1 MADNNWPDAANTGS
15 ASQLK
20 YTACSTIL
28 VEQANSTYWSVM
40 LVLRLVDIDQ
50 VFRMKVYP

>member
-1 MADNNWPDAANTGS
+1 MADSNWPDAANSGS

-40 LVLRLVDIDQ
+40 ML
-50 VFRMKVYP
+50 K